1 MTTRISS
8 IHIRNYRVLADVRLD
23 LGPVGVLF
31 GPNGAGKST
40 LLDSLWFVRDCAIR
54 GVELASASRSHGIGI
69 LFDGATEEDQRV
81 EIALRTDTVE
91 YALKFDLASGRIN
104 PSPGELLTI
113 RETNVVGDVNDVR
126 IERKVG
132 NDHAELYNSLMGQ
145 SGSYKLPDPD
155 KLTLSL
161 YRSLNPTDEEAG
173 SLDSLLHYV
182 RHYYSRSFLLHRLTT
197 QGSDSS
203 PEVRLWKGGDNLWS
217 VLRNLHDR
225 RSRDDRFDM
234 IMRYMKRAFP
244 SFEDIA
250 LEQTGP
256 GSVYASF
263 IEKDRSRPILASG
276 VSDGHLQLL
285 LILTALF
292 SEGRDRET
300 LILLDE
306 PETSLHPWAIAVLAE
321 AIKGAAERNRQILVA
336 THSPV
341 LISQFGSNEIIAA
354 ELEEGRTRLR
364 RLSEIED
371 IRDLLDE
378 YAAGSLYMSET
389 IGKQAPQTG
398 DQDESK

>member
-23 LGPVGVLF
+23 LGPIGVLF

-40 LLDSLWFVRDCAIR
+40 LLDSVWFVRDCAIR

-69 LFDGATEEDQRV
+69 LFDGAPREDQRV

-91 YALKFDLASGRIN
+91 YALTFDLASGRIN
-104 PSPGELLTI
+104 PSPGELLKSRT
-113 RETNVVGDVNDVR
+113 TNGGDVNDIR

-132 NDHAELYNSLMGQ
+132 GNHAELYNSHMGQ
-145 SGSYKLPDPD
+145 RGSYKLPDPD
-155 KLTLSL
+155 KLTLNL
-161 YRSLNPTDEEAG
+161 YRGFNPTDEEAG
-173 SLDSLLHYV
+173 SLDSLLHFV
-182 RHYYSRSFLLHRLTT
+182 RRYDSRSFALGRLTT
-197 QGSDSS
+197 RGSDSG
-203 PEVRLWKGGDNLWS
+203 PEVRLWPAGDNVWS

-234 IMRYMKRAFP
+234 IMGYMKRAFP

-321 AIKGAAERNRQILVA
+321 AIKGAAERSRQVLVA

-341 LISQFGSNEIIAA
+341 LISQFSPNEIIVA

-364 RLSEIED
+364 RLSEMED
-371 IRDLLDE
+371 IQDLLDE

-389 IGKQAPQTG
+389 IGRQAPQTG
-398 DQDESK
+398 DRNESE